1 MRRREFLKGVAAGA
15 VGATTMRAGVPD
27 ASAAQGKPREPFLL
41 SSNGCGRATGYAE
54 TNKIVTVGGKT
65 HVAWLDSVKE
75 GFRVRVRTLDRATGT
90 WSPTYTVGEAHDNH
104 GGPALTVDSKGHLH
118 IVYYPHHH
126 PFRYRRSS
134 RPNDASAWDSETKF
148 GKRCTYPT
156 LVVGRDDTLYLT
168 CRESDKGKKHWGVN
182 LYSKKPDG
190 DWQGPT
196 TILRADEGGY
206 AHFQE
211 ALAWGPDHR
220 TLHLSTRMYGGKPGQ
235 SHTIG
240 YMRSPDAGKRWER
253 VDGKRIELPGTS
265 DTISAIVRDR
275 TEAKRA
281 YRCGSI
287 AVDAAGVPHV
297 LLSDASLPRPEAW
310 IATPGKSGQWQRR
323 PLLEHIRKGL
333 PGWCGAMPGGIAIGA
348 DDRIFIALTA
358 TEIKVLDDL
367 KYRGWGSPRNEVVWL
382 ESSDGGRSF
391 SAKMISKPD
400 PSRAHWLPNVERP
413 TGHNR
418 VGVPGVIYT
427 AGTRGE
433 NNKQIVSNGVWWV
446 G

>member
-1 MRRREFLKGVAAGA
+1 MMRRRDFLKGVAAGTTA
-15 VGATTMRAGVPD
+15 MGFGALKG
-27 ASAAQGKPREPFLL
+27 SAAAARPREPFLL

-65 HVAWLDSVKE
+65 HVVWLDSVKE

-90 WSPTYTVGEAHDNH
+90 WSSTYTVGEAYDNH

-134 RPNDASAWDSETKF
+134 HPNDASAWDSETKF
-148 GKRCTYPT
+148 GTRCTYPT
-156 LVVGRDDTLYLT
+156 LVVGPDDTLYLT
-168 CRESDKGKKHWGVN
+168 CRESDKGNHPWVVN
-182 LYSKKPDG
+182 LYTKKPNG
-190 DWQGPT
+190 GWQGPT
-196 TILRADEGGY
+196 TILRADVGGY

-220 TLHLSTRMYGGKPGQ
+220 TLHLSTRMYGGKPGRA
-235 SHTIG
+235 HTLG
-240 YMRSPDAGKRWER
+240 YMRSLDSGKCWER
-253 VDGKRIELPGTS
+253 TDGKRIELPATS
-265 DTISAIVRDR
+265 STISVIAQDR
-275 TEAKRA
+275 PDGKRA
-281 YRCGSI
+281 HRCGSI
-287 AVDAAGVPHV
+287 AVDAAGRPHV
-297 LLSDASLPRPEAW
+297 LFSETSLPKPEAW
-310 IATPGKSGQWQRR
+310 IATPGKSGQWRR
-323 PLLEHIRKGL
+323 HPLLRYISKDL
-333 PGWCGAMPGGIAIGA
+333 PGWCGAMPGGITFGA
-348 DDRIFIALTA
+348 DDRIFVALTA
-358 TEIKVLDDL
+358 TELKVLDGE
-367 KYRGWGSPRNEVVWL
+367 KCGGWGSPRNEVVWL

-391 SAKMISKPD
+391 SAKMVSKPN
-400 PSRAHWLPNVERP
+400 PSCAHWLPNVERP

-418 VGVPGVIYT
+418 VDVPGVIYT